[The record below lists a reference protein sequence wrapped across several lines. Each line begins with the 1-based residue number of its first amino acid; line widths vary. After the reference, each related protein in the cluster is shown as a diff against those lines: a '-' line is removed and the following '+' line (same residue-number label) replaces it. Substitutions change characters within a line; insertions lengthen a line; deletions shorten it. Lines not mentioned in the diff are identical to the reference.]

1 MAIASLCLGGASFFF
16 MIAGMLFTMVP
27 VVGAVLS
34 IGAPVLA
41 LFGVVTGGIAM
52 SRANQMG
59 ESSGAATAGLAV
71 SIVGFLVSLLFALT
85 CGLCNACV
93 STAMMDPNNT
103 TNNGN
108 GPVFTWGG
116 QCQGPNCPPNTNTTS
131 PTQPPFQ
138 PPPVANPPA
147 PPPLPTS
154 FAPDSTC
161 DDVRPCCLAF
171 THDDPTI
178 CDGVIAEARQQLDP
192 ASACRDLASGW
203 ASGLE
208 QLGEPVP
215 ASCRP

>member
-1 MAIASLCLGGASFFF
+1 MAIASLCLGGAAFFF
-16 MIAGMLFTMVP
+16 MIAGMLFSMVP

-41 LFGVVTGGIAM
+41 LFGVVTGGVAI

-71 SIVGFLVSLLFALT
+71 SIVAFLVSLLFALT
-85 CGLCNACV
+85 CGLCNACM
-93 STAMMDPNNT
+93 STAMMDPNN
-103 TNNGN
+103 NNG
-108 GPVFTWGG
+108 GVFGQTFGG
-116 QCQGPNCPPNTNTTS
+116 QCTGPNCPPSQSSANQT
-131 PTQPPFQ
+131 PFQ
-138 PPPVANPPA
+138 PNPVPVANPPA
-147 PPPLPTS
+147 PPPLPST
-154 FAPDSTC
+154 FAPSSTC
-161 DDVRPCCLAF
+161 DDVRACCLAF

-178 CDGVIAEARQQLDP
+178 CDGVLGEARQQADP
-192 ASACRDLASGW
+192 DSACRELARGW